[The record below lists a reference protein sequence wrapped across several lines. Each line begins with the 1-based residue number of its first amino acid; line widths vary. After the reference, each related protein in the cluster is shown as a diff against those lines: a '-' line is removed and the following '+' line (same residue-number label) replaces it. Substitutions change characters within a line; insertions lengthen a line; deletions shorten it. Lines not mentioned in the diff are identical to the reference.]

1 MKKGDIVT
9 IARSGYAGAE
19 TFRMAWNDK
28 KFGIIL
34 GVQKYAQNSWA
45 SVNVLWSN
53 GSKTSIMSKYL
64 EVVFESG

>member
-9 IARSGYAGAE
+9 IASSGYAAPK
-19 TFRMAWNDK
+19 TFKRVWYDK

>member
-9 IARSGYAGAE
+9 IASSGYATPK
-19 TFRMAWNDK
+19 TFKRAWYDK
-28 KFGIIL
+28 KYGIIL
-34 GVQKYAQNSWA
+34 GIQKYAQNNWS

>member
-1 MKKGDIVT
+1 MNKGDIVT

-28 KFGIIL
+28 RYGIIL
-34 GVQKYAQNSWA
+34 GIQKYAQNTWS
-45 SVNVLWSN
+45 SVDVLWCN